1 MAAQQRDY
9 RELLVIVAVV
19 LAWGST
25 FAAIKVGLEAA
36 PPILFAGLRAL
47 IGGAVMAVLAGFRS
61 GPPRLAANARDYSVL
76 TVLNVVAF
84 FGLQTLGLLELA
96 SGLAAVLT
104 YLQPVLVG
112 VIAWRLLGESMTPAK
127 VAGLL
132 LGFAGIVVVS
142 AGAFAGHVSGPGV
155 GYAAGGAVAWALGT
169 IAFKQAQ
176 QRVDAW
182 WAVAVPFLA
191 GGAVL
196 TVAGLAVEGATID
209 WGTRFLVALGYAALV
224 GTALAWTLWFS
235 LVAAGEASRASA
247 YVFFVPLVSLL
258 IGALFLGEHLGLSL
272 LAGSALVVLGV
283 FLANRPADAGGC
295 DPVESARRR

>member
-142 AGAFAGHVSGPGV
+142 AGAFAGHVSGLGV

-169 IAFKQAQ
+169 IVQAGAAARR
-176 QRVDAW
+176 RV
-182 WAVAVPFLA
+182 VGG
-191 GGAVL
+191 GGAVP
-196 TVAGLAVEGATID
+196 G
-209 WGTRFLVALGYAALV
+209 RRC
-224 GTALAWTLWFS
+224 
-235 LVAAGEASRASA
+235 RAHR
-247 YVFFVPLVSLL
+247 
-258 IGALFLGEHLGLSL
+258 G
-272 LAGSALVVLGV
+272 
-283 FLANRPADAGGC
+283 R
-295 DPVESARRR
+295 ARRRRRHDRLGHPFPGRARLRRAGRHGAGLDAVVQPGRGG